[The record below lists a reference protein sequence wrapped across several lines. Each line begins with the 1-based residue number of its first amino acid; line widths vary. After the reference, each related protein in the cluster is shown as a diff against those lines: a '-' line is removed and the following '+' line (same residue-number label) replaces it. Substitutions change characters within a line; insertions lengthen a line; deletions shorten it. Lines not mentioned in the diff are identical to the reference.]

1 MAKLRDQPGVR
12 YEPSAIPSG
21 SPTSLAGIPVVVT
34 LESGDRA
41 FLEAFT
47 GSPDVPPFSLPTHV
61 GRRYVLI
68 PPGYA
73 VARLWIRSDL
83 AAAGHGR

>member
-1 MAKLRDQPGVR
+1 VL

-21 SPTSLAGIPVVVT
+21 SPASLAGIPVVVT

-47 GSPDVPPFSLPTHV
+47 GSPHVPLFSLPTHV
-61 GRRYVLI
+61 SRRYVLI
-68 PPGYA
+68 PPDYA

-83 AAAGHGR
+83 ATAAPGE